1 MGGPELYVGIG
12 RVTIYMP
19 ANSSLKD
26 KRKIVKS
33 LCDRTRVKFQ
43 ISIAE
48 VADND
53 LMQIATLGVSCT
65 SNSARHAADIIQ
77 AVFSYIHASRGQYT
91 LREEESDI
99 LEF

>member
-1 MGGPELYVGIG
+1 
-12 RVTIYMP
+12 MP
-19 ANSSLKD
+19 ANTSLKD

-53 LMQIATLGVSCT
+53 VLQVATLGFSCT
-65 SNSARHAADIIQ
+65 SNSARHAAGIMQ
-77 AVFSYIHASRGQYT
+77 AVLSYIHASRGQYT